1 MYQSEIRRYPL
12 IFPSGET
19 RRAVTTPTYVSVPI
33 RTEALEQA
41 NTAIAY
47 GLGLLAFGVII
58 RALLATR

>member
-12 IFPSGET
+12 VFPSSET
-19 RRAVTTPTYVSVPI
+19 LRAVTMPTYVSVPT

-47 GLGLLAFGVII
+47 GLGLLAFGII
-58 RALLATR
+58 IKALLATR